1 MKKRMI
7 TLFVATL
14 VFLTTFSFPHA
25 TEQVQAA
32 SITAK
37 VTASSLHIREQAKT
51 TSKSLGLIKKGKEVT
66 ISKQQSGWSKIK
78 YGKITGWVSTT
89 YLDEL
94 GYVTASSL
102 VLRKSNNASSKS
114 LGTLSK
120 GTVVEIQNTKGNWLQ
135 IYVSSKKK
143 TGWVSKTYISSSKPT
158 TTVTANTAAVATSKY
173 YVTAS
178 SLNVRKSADASS
190 KKMATIKKG
199 AAVTYIKKSGN
210 WANVKTASGVKGWAS
225 LSYLS
230 KKKPTATSTAVK
242 ETTYYVTAGELYVRK
257 SGNSKADKVTT
268 IKKGDAVTLYEEKD
282 KWGRIKTASGKT
294 GWASLTYLS
303 KTKPKDTK
311 PTTTQPPKEEVP
323 TKEEPVKIEPTT
335 YYVISDTLNIRNGPS
350 ATNKILGAINRS
362 ESVIVTEKQND
373 WGKVKTKSGLE
384 GWASLTYL
392 SKTKPSDG
400 FKGKVIVLD
409 PGHGGTDPGAS
420 GKYNR
425 EKDLTLSTAIK
436 LRTKLEA
443 AGAKVVMTRTGDTY
457 PSLSKR
463 VEISQANKPDVFI
476 SIHYNAGPSSA
487 NGIETFYLASNVNEK
502 ELAQTV
508 HAEIIKETKLKD
520 RGTKTGNFQVIRDNK
535 QAAILLELGFIS
547 NIEEE
552 KLIATSAYQ
561 DTAVTGIFNGLKKYF
576 NLF

>member
-1 MKKRMI
+1 MKKRII

-14 VFLTTFSFPHA
+14 VFLTIFSFPHA
-25 TEQVQAA
+25 TDQVQAA
-32 SITAK
+32 SKTAK
-37 VTASSLHIREQAKT
+37 VTASSLHIREKPKT
-51 TSKSLGLIKKGKEVT
+51 TAKSLGLIKKGKEVT
-66 ISKQQSGWSKIK
+66 VSSQQSGWSKIK
-78 YGKITGWVSTT
+78 YGKLTGWVSST

-102 VLRKSNNASSKS
+102 ILRKSNSTSSKS
-114 LGTLSK
+114 LATLSK
-120 GTVVEIQNTKGNWLQ
+120 GTVVDIKSTKGNWLQ
-135 IYVSSKKK
+135 VYVSSKKK

-158 TTVTANTAAVATSKY
+158 TTAKPAAVTTTKY

-178 SLNVRKSADASS
+178 SLNVRKSANTTSI
-190 KKMATIKKG
+190 KLATIKKG
-199 AAVTYIKKSGN
+199 DAVTYKKKSGN
-210 WANVKTASGVKGWAS
+210 WAYVKTSSGVNGWAS
-225 LSYLS
+225 LTYLS
-230 KKKPTATSTAVK
+230 KSKPTATTTAVK
-242 ETTYYVTAGELYVRK
+242 GTTYYVTAGELYVRK

-268 IKKGDAVTLYEEKD
+268 IKKGEAVTLYEEKN

-303 KTKPKDTK
+303 KTKPKETK
-311 PTTTQPPKEEVP
+311 PVTPTPPKEEAP
-323 TKEEPVKIEPTT
+323 TKEEPVKIEPTK

-350 ATNKILGAINRS
+350 ATHKILGAIDRS
-362 ESVIVTEKQND
+362 DSVIVKEKQGD
-373 WGKVKTKSGLE
+373 WGKVTTQSGLE

-400 FKGKVIVLD
+400 FKGKVFVLD

-425 EKDLTLSTAIK
+425 EKDLTLSTANK
-436 LRTKLEA
+436 LKAKLEA

-457 PSLSKR
+457 PTLSKR

-476 SIHYNAGPSSA
+476 SIHYNAGPSTA
-487 NGIETFYLASNVNEK
+487 NGIETFYVASNVNEK

-508 HAEIIKETKLKD
+508 QAEIIKETKLRD

-547 NIEEE
+547 NLEEE

>member
-1 MKKRMI
+1 MKKRII

-14 VFLTTFSFPHA
+14 VFLTIFPFPHA
-25 TEQVQAA
+25 TDQVQAA
-32 SITAK
+32 SKTAK
-37 VTASSLHIREQAKT
+37 VTASSLHIREKPKT
-51 TSKSLGLIKKGKEVT
+51 TAKSLGLINKGKEVT
-66 ISKQQSGWSKIK
+66 VSSQQSGWSKIK
-78 YGKITGWVSTT
+78 YGKLTGWVSST

-102 VLRKSNNASSKS
+102 ILRKLNNTSSNS
-114 LGTLSK
+114 LATLSK
-120 GTVVEIQNTKGNWLQ
+120 GTVVEIKSTKGNWLQ
-135 IYVSSKKK
+135 VYVSSKKK

-158 TTVTANTAAVATSKY
+158 ATAKPAVVTTTMY

-178 SLNVRKSADASS
+178 SLYVRKSANTTSE
-190 KKMATIKKG
+190 KLATIKKDE
-199 AAVTYIKKSGN
+199 AVTYMKKSGD
-210 WANVKTASGVKGWAS
+210 WAYVKTASGINGWAS

-230 KKKPTATSTAVK
+230 KKKPAATTVADK
-242 ETTYYVTAGELYVRK
+242 GTTYYVTAGELYVRK
-257 SGNSKADKVTT
+257 SGNSNAEKVTT
-268 IKKGDAVTLYEEKD
+268 LKKGEAVTLYEEKD

-303 KTKPKDTK
+303 KTKPKETK
-311 PTTTQPPKEEVP
+311 PVAITPPKEETP
-323 TKEEPVKIEPTT
+323 KKEEPIKVEPTT
-335 YYVISDTLNIRNGPS
+335 YYVISDSLNIRNGPS
-350 ATNKILGAINRS
+350 ATYKILGAIDRS
-362 ESVIVTEKQND
+362 ASVLVSEKQGE
-373 WGKVKTKSGLE
+373 WGKVKTESGLE

-392 SKTKPSDG
+392 STTKPSDG
-400 FKGKVIVLD
+400 FKGKVFVLD

-425 EKDLTLSTAIK
+425 EKDLTLSTANK
-436 LRTKLEA
+436 LKAKLEA

-476 SIHYNAGPSSA
+476 SIHYNAGPSTA

-508 HAEIIKETKLKD
+508 QAEIIKETKLRD

-547 NIEEE
+547 NLEEE

>member
-14 VFLTTFSFPHA
+14 VFLTTFSFPYA
-25 TEQVQAA
+25 TDQVQAA
-32 SITAK
+32 SKTAK
-37 VTASSLHIREQAKT
+37 ITASSLHIRENPKT
-51 TSKSLGLIKKGKEVT
+51 TAKSLGLINKGKEVT
-66 ISKQQSGWSKIK
+66 ISSQQSGWSKIK
-78 YGKITGWVSTT
+78 YGKLTGWVSST

-102 VLRKSNNASSKS
+102 ILRKSNNTSSQS
-114 LGTLSK
+114 LATLSK
-120 GTVVEIQNTKGNWLQ
+120 GTFVEIKSTKGNWLQ
-135 IYVSSKKK
+135 VYVSSKKK
-143 TGWVSKTYISSSKPT
+143 TGWVSKTYISSSKPNATAKPATIT
-158 TTVTANTAAVATSKY
+158 TTKY

-178 SLNVRKSADASS
+178 SLYVRKSANTTS
-190 KKMATIKKG
+190 KKLATIKKG
-199 AAVTYIKKSGN
+199 DAVTFMKKTGN
-210 WANVKTASGVKGWAS
+210 WANVKTTSGVNGWAS
-225 LSYLS
+225 LTYLS
-230 KKKPTATSTAVK
+230 TKKPTASTSAVK

-268 IKKGDAVTLYEEKD
+268 LKKGEAVTLYEEKD

-303 KTKPKDTK
+303 KTKPKETK
-311 PTTTQPPKEEVP
+311 PVATTPPKEEAP
-323 TKEEPVKIEPTT
+323 TKEEPIKVEPTK
-335 YYVISDTLNIRNGPS
+335 YYVISDSLNIRNGPS
-350 ATNKILGAINRS
+350 ATHKVLGAVDRS
-362 ESVIVTEKQND
+362 DSVIVTEKQGD
-373 WGKVKTKSGLE
+373 WGKVETQSGLV

-425 EKDLTLSTAIK
+425 EKDLTLSTAKK
-436 LRTKLEA
+436 LKAKLET

-476 SIHYNAGPSSA
+476 SIHYNAGPSTA
-487 NGIETFYLASNVNEK
+487 NGIETFYLATNVNEK

-508 HAEIIKETKLKD
+508 QAEIIKETKLRD
-520 RGTKTGNFQVIRDNK
+520 RGTKPGNFQVIRDNK

-547 NIEEE
+547 NLEEE

>member
-1 MKKRMI
+1 MKRRII
-7 TLFVATL
+7 TLFAATL
-14 VFLTTFSFPHA
+14 VFLTIFSYPHA
-25 TEQVQAA
+25 TDQVQAA
-32 SITAK
+32 SKTAK
-37 VTASSLHIREQAKT
+37 VTASSLHIREQPKT
-51 TSKSLGLIKKGKEVT
+51 TAKSLGLIKKGKEVT
-66 ISKQQSGWSKIK
+66 ISSQKSGWSKIK
-78 YGKITGWVSTT
+78 YGKLTGWVSTT

-102 VLRKSNNASSKS
+102 VLRKSNNTSSKS
-114 LGTLSK
+114 LATLPK
-120 GTVVEIQNTKGNWLQ
+120 GTAVEIKSTKGNWLQ

-158 TTVTANTAAVATSKY
+158 ATAKPAAVSTTKY

-178 SLNVRKSADASS
+178 SLYVRKSANTTS
-190 KKMATIKKG
+190 KKLATINKG

-210 WANVKTASGVKGWAS
+210 WANVKTASGVTGWAS
-225 LSYLS
+225 LTYLS
-230 KKKPTATSTAVK
+230 KKKPTASPSAVK
-242 ETTYYVTAGELYVRK
+242 ETTYYVTAAELYVRK

-268 IKKGDAVTLYEEKD
+268 LKKGEAVTLYEEKD

-294 GWASLTYLS
+294 GWASLTYLA
-303 KTKPKDTK
+303 KTKPKETK
-311 PTTTQPPKEEVP
+311 PVTTTPPKVEAP
-323 TKEEPVKIEPTT
+323 IKEEPVKTKPTK
-335 YYVISDTLNIRNGPS
+335 YYVISDSLNIRNGPS
-350 ATNKILGAINRS
+350 ATNKIIGAVDRS
-362 ESVIVTEKQND
+362 DSVIVTETQGD
-373 WGKVKTKSGLE
+373 WGKVETQSGLV

-409 PGHGGTDPGAS
+409 PGHGGSDPGAS
-420 GKYNR
+420 GKNNR
-425 EKDLTLSTAIK
+425 EKDLTLSTAKK
-436 LRTKLEA
+436 LKAKLEE

-508 HAEIIKETKLKD
+508 QAEIIKETKLRD
-520 RGTKTGNFQVIRDNK
+520 RGAKTGNFQVIRDNK

-547 NIEEE
+547 NLEEE